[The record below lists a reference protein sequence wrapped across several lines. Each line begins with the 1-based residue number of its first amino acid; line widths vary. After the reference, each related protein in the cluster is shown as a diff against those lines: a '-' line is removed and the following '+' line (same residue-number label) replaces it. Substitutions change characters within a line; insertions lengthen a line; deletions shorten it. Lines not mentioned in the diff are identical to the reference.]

1 MDKPKKSKS
10 RNSDLEVEKRKQFS
24 DRMETVFDI
33 SHPNAEYIIRADRL
47 RTKEAQDEDIQ
58 FLKLHLK
65 DRVGRVAGVD
75 LTFQKTV
82 QKKAEREEK
91 FEIRKQRSD
100 QEASAMMNV
109 ADLKMRKKS
118 LRRKTYPLTHPLM
131 RNTLKVKQKRK
142 EQRIM
147 LLSDFLGRF
156 CLVIHS

>member
-1 MDKPKKSKS
+1 
-10 RNSDLEVEKRKQFS
+10 
-24 DRMETVFDI
+24 METVFDI

-47 RTKEAQDEDIQ
+47 RSKEAQDEDLQ

-75 LTFQKTV
+75 LTFKKTV
-82 QKKAEREEK
+82 HKKAEREEK

-131 RNTLKVKQKRK
+131 RNTLKVKKK
-142 EQRIM
+142 EKNRGLCYCQT
-147 LLSDFLGRF
+147 S
-156 CLVIHS
+156 